1 MDVLGGGILL
11 AVAAVLWI
19 AYLLPSWVRRGQY
32 LATERNTVRLQ
43 QTLRILAET
52 SETPEPVTVEASARA
67 VAAQQKV
74 LREQQRAAAHEA
86 EARRALAEAEQK
98 AARLRAAEARRTA
111 AATVRDAG
119 GAARRRLRRRRATC
133 SLGLLVSLITV
144 IVGLVGLA
152 FGMSEFVALAG
163 GAGMVASFG
172 GIVALARRPLASVAV
187 AAPAEAT
194 DPPAAPAT
202 AFEPIELRQEGATL
216 AEDGWTPRP
225 LPKPLVL
232 SRGTIA
238 ATAMASIE
246 AAEQLRR
253 AASEAELAQRAA
265 ELQPDV
271 TTIAA
276 RVTSGYGARI
286 AGRETG
292 ASARGGGHA
301 APVAP
306 PRPHVDAPA
315 AAASEPAAAA
325 PNRYA
330 AMGVVGDAQ
339 PALTD
344 LDAVLRR
351 RRVAG

>member
-52 SETPEPVTVEASARA
+52 SETPEPVTVEANARA
-67 VAAQQKV
+67 IAEQERL
-74 LREQQRAAAHEA
+74 LRRQERAAEHEA
-86 EARRALAEAEQK
+86 DARRALAEAEEK
-98 AARLRAAEARRTA
+98 AARLRAAEARRVA
-111 AATVRDAG
+111 AATVREAS
-119 GAARRRLRRRRATC
+119 GAARRRLRRRRAMC
-133 SLGLLVSLITV
+133 SLGLLLSLVTV
-144 IVGLVGLA
+144 VVGLVGLA

-163 GAGMVASFG
+163 GAGMVASLG
-172 GIVALARRPLASVAV
+172 GIVALARRGV
-187 AAPAEAT
+187 APAAT
-194 DPPAAPAT
+194 VQPAASDAPAHPQA
-202 AFEPIELRQEGATL
+202 AFEPIEFAQEAVEG
-216 AEDGWTPRP
+216 GWTPQP

-253 AASEAELAQRAA
+253 AASEAELEQRAA
-265 ELQPDV
+265 AMRPDV
-271 TTIAA
+271 TSIAA
-276 RVTSGYGARI
+276 RVTGGYGSRI
-286 AGRETG
+286 AGRE
-292 ASARGGGHA
+292 AAAPARSDGHA
-301 APVAP
+301 APVRP
-306 PRPHVDAPA
+306 PQPHGG
-315 AAASEPAAAA
+315 ASAVEEAAA
-325 PNRYA
+325 PPSRYA
-330 AMGVVGDAQ
+330 SMGVVGDTE
-339 PALTD
+339 PGLTD